1 MNKLTKS
8 SSTTPSSY
16 ELEHELRYRIPKS
29 VFVQLMAS
37 PYRPFTIVDR
47 VLIKQLW
54 TYNDG
59 SARSRIRELTDNN
72 GNVTYTACTKYKLSA
87 DNQLEFE
94 QPITPT
100 EFAQIRS
107 LYPKVELE
115 EKVRF
120 YLKTPENP
128 NFYVVADLRV
138 NSDEAIIELECP
150 RGERV
155 IIPKWLKENGEH
167 IGVVGKQVR

>member
-8 SSTTPSSY
+8 SSY

-29 VFVQLMAS
+29 VFIQLMAS
-37 PYRPFTIVDR
+37 PYEPFTIVDR

-59 SARSRIRELTDNN
+59 IARSRIRELTDNS
-72 GNVTYTACTKYKLSA
+72 GNVAYSACTKYRLND

-94 QPITPT
+94 QPILPT
-100 EFAQIRS
+100 EYAQIRS
-107 LYPKVELE
+107 LYPNTELD

-120 YLKTPENP
+120 YFTTRENP
-128 NFYVVADLRV
+128 NIYFVADLRA
-138 NSDEAIIELECP
+138 NSDEAVIEIECP
-150 RGERV
+150 KDAKPV
-155 IIPKWLKENGEH
+155 IPKWLSENA
-167 IGVVGKQVR
+167 IK